1 MKKEDLLKLAK
12 IAGVVKITQPAN
24 HLFESWTNGKVRY
37 IGWQPHEDLNQA
49 FECLEGWKKGDIE
62 RKAFIRVTSSYDGGD
77 YSVCL
82 SNYNIESNKSLSLAI
97 CKAVLKAVRIL

>member
-1 MKKEDLLKLAK
+1 MTKGDLLRLADLLELDYQETDS
-12 IAGVVKITQPAN
+12 GV
-24 HLFESWTNGKVRY
+24 WTRQDPTTRNWTKK
-37 IGWQPHEDLNQA
+37 WEPHNNLNQA
-49 FECLEGWKKGDIE
+49 FECLEGWKKEDIN

-97 CKAVLKAVRIL
+97 CNAILEEIK